1 MQSETI
7 EKMAGVGAV
16 SLWAAFHGWLGW
28 LAILYVVCMM
38 LDCITGTALAIKNK
52 VWSSCKARQG
62 LWHKGGCIIMICVGI
77 LMDILMGLLVNHVP
91 GLELP
96 MHYDM
101 LITPVLLTWYITTE
115 LGSILENATAMG
127 APVPSALKNILEI
140 VHDAADKDDQK
151 Q

>member
-1 MQSETI
+1 MQTDTI
-7 EKMAGVGAV
+7 EKVAGVGAV
-16 SLWAAFHGWLGW
+16 SLWAALHGWLGW

-77 LMDILMGLLVNHVP
+77 LMGLLVNHIP
-91 GLELP
+91 SLELP
-96 MHYDM
+96 APYDA
-101 LITPVLLTWYITTE
+101 LVTPVLLTWYITTE

-127 APVPSALKNILEI
+127 APVPSALKNILEL
-140 VHDAADKDDQK
+140 VHDAADKDDQE